1 MFIKSII
8 RIKNKIKISLDDDTF
23 LILNENAIIQYNL
36 YKGLCVPDELF
47 NNLTNESKFLTASN
61 YAFRLLSLRNYTK
74 KELSD
79 KLKKKDYEGQII
91 MNVLKYLEEK
101 NYINDEIYTE
111 KFLESKLRE
120 SKTGQLKI
128 KSQLIKKGIERKII
142 ERVFR
147 NLLKKEDFEIT
158 AINLARKKM
167 KILESK
173 PLQEKVKMHKIYN
186 FLLGK
191 GFSMELSYKTAAS
204 VLNKTEE

>member
-1 MFIKSII
+1 MYF
-8 RIKNKIKISLDDDTF
+8 
-23 LILNENAIIQYNL
+23 
-36 YKGLCVPDELF
+36 
-47 NNLTNESKFLTASN
+47 
-61 YAFRLLSLRNYTK
+61 
-74 KELSD
+74 
-79 KLKKKDYEGQII
+79 
-91 MNVLKYLEEK
+91 LKYLEEK

-147 NLLKKEDFEIT
+147 NLLKEEDFEIT